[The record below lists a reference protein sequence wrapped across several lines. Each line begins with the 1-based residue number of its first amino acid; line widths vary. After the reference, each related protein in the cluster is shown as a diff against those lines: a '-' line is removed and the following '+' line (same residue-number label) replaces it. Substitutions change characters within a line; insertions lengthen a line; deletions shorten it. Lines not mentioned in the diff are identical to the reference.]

1 MDLIW
6 IFVGLLCVYILYDEK
21 SGPSFRKKNILDPRS
36 HMIYQCD
43 NSDFK
48 NNNKA
53 YMKKPPLPMKGSKFE
68 PMLGTHDH

>member
-1 MDLIW
+1 MKKAA
-6 IFVGLLCVYILYDEK
+6 LLLE
-21 SGPSFRKKNILDPRS
+21 KKNILDPRS
-36 HMIYQCD
+36 QMIYQCD
-43 NSDFK
+43 NSNFK